1 MSIEPIGAVGS
12 GFSAVSPIGA
22 LETTDASGA
31 ASGAGSPDFGALISG
46 GLEHVQALQTRSDNL
61 AIEAATGRLQD
72 VHDYMI
78 AANEAGLAIQL
89 TVALRNRAV
98 EAFNEIMRL
107 QA

>member
-1 MSIEPIGAVGS
+1 MSIEPIGPIG
-12 GFSAVSPIGA
+12 GFAPISPIG
-22 LETTDASGA
+22 TMGDIDAA
-31 ASGAGSPDFGALISG
+31 ATSTGGVDFGALVSG
-46 GLEHVQALQTRSDNL
+46 GLDTVQAMQNKADGL

-72 VHDYMI
+72 VHNYLI
-78 AANEAGLAIQL
+78 AANEAGLAVQL